1 MTETLSAPA
10 AQPAD
15 ATLSNDS
22 ESSSPLTPQRWGK
35 ALLGWVPESLV
46 RPIFQVTTVTSPL
59 NVEAFIAEARARR
72 QARTQIPHVPLVQES
87 PTQLPAALAARV
99 DHLRASDQFKMVYE
113 PFGAMFAVVPLAE
126 LVTPQWWV
134 DAEYVTSLADSA
146 PAEDDPDGMFDF
158 SFSMG
163 RLARPM
169 NLGMNGAAFA
179 SARGDSGSVGPLR
192 VARYSPERVTFEF
205 DVTPR
210 PNWVWI
216 AASQD
221 MNRLFILNGV
231 HHLLALMKAG
241 RQHAYCLV
249 RPAATLDELTANGWN
264 PQNPELFKPDEL
276 KGTRPP
282 LLRDYLDDQLAA
294 DVAIH
299 LRQSYLRVAVQS
311 DPGLIPR
318 VE

>member
-1 MTETLSAPA
+1 MTEILSAPA
-10 AQPAD
+10 VQPAGS
-15 ATLSNDS
+15 AHGHNS
-22 ESSSPLTPQRWGK
+22 EASSALTPQRMGK
-35 ALLGWVPESLV
+35 ALLGWVPEGLV
-46 RPIFQVTTVTSPL
+46 RPIFHVTTVTSPL
-59 NVEAFIAEARARR
+59 DVEAFVAEARARR
-72 QARTQIPHVPLVQES
+72 QARTLIPDVPPVLEN
-87 PTQLPAALAARV
+87 PTQLPAALSSRV

-113 PFGAMFAVVPLAE
+113 PWGALLAVVPLAE

-134 DAEYVTSLADSA
+134 DAEYVESLAASA
-146 PAEDDPDGMFDF
+146 PEEDDLEGMFDF

-179 SARGDSGSVGPLR
+179 SARGDSGSLGPLR

-249 RPAATLDELTANGWN
+249 RPAASLDELTANGWN
-264 PQNPELFKPDEL
+264 PQSVDLFKPDEL
-276 KGTRPP
+276 KSARPP
-282 LLRDYLDDQLAA
+282 LLRDYLDDQLAT

-299 LRQSYLRVAVQS
+299 LRQSYLRVVVQS
-311 DPGLIPR
+311 DPGQIPR